1 MLSIFFPVICFEIG
15 SSDLFSIAKCQTT
28 IFFFYFVRQLNNIIL
43 RNYQLPHCMFSNF
56 VLSPECYMVPSTA
69 LYMRWTTKFFD
80 LNLKLLYIEILNRR
94 RKKMNEKKLN
104 LLIRFRIE
112 VIKLTLKPIF
122 ARSNGYDWKIIFT
135 FMSNYFVCDLFS
147 LTQQHIFFSAL
158 LGVFRLQYNFNYT
171 CFVYGWQTHN
181 IYGIWTHDFNQNQ
194 SKSNTDLPHFAFTN
208 TFDSYFVLHL
218 EYVCV

>member
-1 MLSIFFPVICFEIG
+1 MSNNDI
-15 SSDLFSIAKCQTT
+15 
-28 IFFFYFVRQLNNIIL
+28 FFYFVRQLNNIIL

-80 LNLKLLYIEILNRR
+80 LNLKLLYIGILNRR

-104 LLIRFRIE
+104 LLIRFRTE

-147 LTQQHIFFSAL
+147 LTQQHIFFLRCWVFSVCNIILIIHAL
-158 LGVFRLQYNFNYT
+158 FMVDKLIIFTAFELMILIRIKANLTPIRLILPS
-171 CFVYGWQTHN
+171 QTHS
-181 IYGIWTHDFNQNQ
+181 ICTLFYIWNMC
-194 SKSNTDLPHFAFTN
+194 
-208 TFDSYFVLHL
+208 
-218 EYVCV
+218 VCVKCRKCPGFDR